1 MSPSNLSGHET
12 DIIAANPAL
21 VIGMKTIVMAN
32 TAAKI
37 AGVKYFD
44 SPNAIRKTRVPYD
57 DSQK

>member
-1 MSPSNLSGHET
+1 M
-12 DIIAANPAL
+12 AANPAL
-21 VIGMKTIVMAN
+21 VIGMKTMVIAN

-44 SPNAIRKTRVPYD
+44 SPKAIRKTRVPYD